1 MSRKFKLLPHTAYKV
16 TKGRNVPL
24 LQGTSGNLQL
34 NFTFRRTLSVLE
46 GEANPKGEP
55 AVLVITALKVAT
67 YLVWMLQG
75 L

>member
-1 MSRKFKLLPHTAYKV
+1 MFHYYK
-16 TKGRNVPL
+16 
-24 LQGTSGNLQL
+24 GTSGNLQL